1 MPQYFTTEFDNHVN
15 NLISEILYMKE
26 YHPLY
31 PYLYDLNKDNRKI
44 KLVLDNIVY
53 KIELL
58 EEKKCK
64 ILLITVIDGIRSDFI
79 DFNFFMK
86 FSSRTKKDTIF
97 RCERMFTYEPC
108 KKSSYMYPKEF
119 LKQFDEIIYKCQ
131 YVYEI

>member
-1 MPQYFTTEFDNHVN
+1 MPQYFITEFDNHIN
-15 NLISEILYMKE
+15 SLIYEIICMKE

-44 KLVLDNIVY
+44 NLSLDDIVY
-53 KIELL
+53 NIELL

-86 FSSRTKKDTIF
+86 FSSGTKKDTIF
-97 RCERMFTYEPC
+97 RCEQIFTYEPY